1 MSEDIKVYGCLS
13 ENQHGIIRHS
23 LLGSS
28 VKGEAYRNYFAA
40 EIGSPDHTTIL
51 GLVEAG
57 LMKAGRLVPDGTGLQ
72 YFHVTEAGR
81 AAIGAPDALYSQD
94 IVR

>member
-1 MSEDIKVYGCLS
+1 MTTLTNAQREIL
-13 ENQHGIIRHS
+13 EHS

-28 VKGEAYRNYFAA
+28 VKRQAYRNYFAA
-40 EIGSPDHTTIL
+40 EIGSPDHATIL

-57 LMKAGRLVPDGTGLQ
+57 LMRTGRPIPDGTGLQ

-81 AAIGAPDALYSQD
+81 AAIGAPTALYPED

>member
-1 MSEDIKVYGCLS
+1 MADLS
-13 ENQHGIIRHS
+13 EAQREILEHS

-28 VKGEAYRNYFAA
+28 VKRQAYRNYFAA
-40 EIGSPDHTTIL
+40 EIGSPDHATIL

-57 LMKAGRLVPDGTGLQ
+57 LMKAGRPVPDGTGLQ

-81 AAIGAPDALYSQD
+81 AAIGAPAAQYRED